1 VAGLIIDDRLRRP
14 AAVALV
20 AYAAVVAWLLLS
32 PTSAAPSAGVGWL
45 ADLAIR
51 VGLPDALVSPS
62 RIEFVSN
69 VGVMVPVAVLAGLV
83 WTRLNWRD
91 WTAFGFVLS
100 AGVEL
105 VQGVFLPGRSATFAD
120 VVANTLGMAVGGLVL
135 DLLRR
140 RTLRGGG

>member
-1 VAGLIIDDRLRRP
+1 MAGLIIDDRLRRP

-45 ADLAIR
+45 ADLAVR

-69 VGVMVPVAVLAGLV
+69 VAVMVPVAVLAGLV
-83 WTRLNWRD
+83 WTRQNWRD

-100 AGVEL
+100 ASVEL

-140 RTLRGGG
+140 RTLRGGA

>member
-1 VAGLIIDDRLRRP
+1 MAGLVSYERLRWP

-20 AYAAVVAWLLLS
+20 AYMALAAWLLLS
-32 PTSAAPSAGVGWL
+32 PTSAAPSAGVTWL
-45 ADLAIR
+45 DKLATG
-51 VGLPDALVSPS
+51 VGLPDSLISPG
-62 RIEFVSN
+62 RIEFLSN
-69 VGVMVPVAVLAGLV
+69 IAVTAPVAVLAGLV